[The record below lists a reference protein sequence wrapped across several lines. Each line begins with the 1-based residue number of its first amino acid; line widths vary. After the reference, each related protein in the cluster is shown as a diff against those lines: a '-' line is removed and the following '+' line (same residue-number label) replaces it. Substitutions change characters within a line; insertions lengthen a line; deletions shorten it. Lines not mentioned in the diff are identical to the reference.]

1 MVKGGKVLFWV
12 ILAAALGFCIGLAGR
27 FGMKLR
33 DAKTAVIRVG
43 NARTEVDYDLLAAL
57 NYMADHLEQ
66 AGYRVLGTAYNG
78 EMYPE
83 KFNQAGVNVF
93 VRGFLP
99 LYDVRM
105 NDKAQNW
112 FYLHRA
118 GDFYEEEMRGYGL
131 YLFSQREIYDE
142 VRTELPAKLFE
153 SGAVWHKRLK
163 PQYENDVLYIYED
176 DSNNFAGLLKQN
188 LKAETYGA
196 VQFAEMTSEEREAA
210 FARAR
215 VVVYTMMP
223 DGEDADFDKYY
234 VPFAVYDIMSYGRP
248 LVTNRRA
255 GLERDYAGKV
265 WLYDDSMES
274 FISALQAAFGIA
286 DGQREQLA
294 AEARE
299 KLLHMAAAR

>member
-1 MVKGGKVLFWV
+1 M
-12 ILAAALGFCIGLAGR
+12 
-27 FGMKLR
+27 
-33 DAKTAVIRVG
+33 
-43 NARTEVDYDLLAAL
+43 
-57 NYMADHLEQ
+57 
-66 AGYRVLGTAYNG
+66 
-78 EMYPE
+78 
-83 KFNQAGVNVF
+83 
-93 VRGFLP
+93 
-99 LYDVRM
+99 
-105 NDKAQNW
+105 
-112 FYLHRA
+112 
-118 GDFYEEEMRGYGL
+118 
-131 YLFSQREIYDE
+131 
-142 VRTELPAKLFE
+142 
-153 SGAVWHKRLK
+153 
-163 PQYENDVLYIYED
+163 LYIYED

-215 VVVYTMMP
+215 VVVYKMMP